1 MGQEFLEI
9 EILNESI
16 PKIAPK
22 SNLQNIFVW
31 VTHECVGMEH
41 PSVDH
46 VQLYMLI
53 NSTSWQEDTEGR
65 SQSFS

>member
-31 VTHECVGMEH
+31 VTHECVGMEEAGKRT
-41 PSVDH
+41 
-46 VQLYMLI
+46 LALTTY
-53 NSTSWQEDTEGR
+53 NSIC
-65 SQSFS
+65 